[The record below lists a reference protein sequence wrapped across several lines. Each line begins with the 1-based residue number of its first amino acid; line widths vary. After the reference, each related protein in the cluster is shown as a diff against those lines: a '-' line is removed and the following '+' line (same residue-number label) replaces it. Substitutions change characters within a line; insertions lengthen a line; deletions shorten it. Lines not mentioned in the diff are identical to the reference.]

1 MHLNRAK
8 NGYLSYNKRTD
19 LNRKNMRYN
28 DFGIDFKYLLVN
40 EKDKKFGLTVNTV
53 GFQPIAPNAAYP
65 SPEHPKSY
73 YFTPNNG
80 RVLSEYQIVY
90 ISKGRG
96 SFSSDSTRR
105 SLIGKGQVIFLFPGQ
120 WHTYCPLKETGWNEY
135 YIGFEGK
142 IIDDIVANGFISPE
156 NQILNVGVNEDLV
169 NLFSTAIKVAKEDK
183 TAVQQNLAG
192 ITFNILGTI
201 LSLAQ
206 NWSFESKESAQKIDQ
221 AKVIMIENIHKNIDI
236 KGIAANLGISYSLFR
251 KAFKEYTGYAPAQY
265 FQELKLRRAKQLL
278 AETNYSIKEI
288 SYELNFSSYE
298 YFLSFFKKR
307 VGVTPMEYRNSG
319 RIKNN
324 NN

>member
-1 MHLNRAK
+1 
-8 NGYLSYNKRTD
+8 
-19 LNRKNMRYN
+19 MRFN
-28 DFGIDFKYLLVN
+28 DFDTDFKYLLVN

-53 GFQPIAPNAAYP
+53 GFGPVAPNMAYP
-65 SPEHPKSY
+65 STKHPKSY
-73 YFTPNNG
+73 YFTPNSG

-96 SFSSDSTRR
+96 VFSSDSTKKTN
-105 SLIGKGQVIFLFPGQ
+105 ITKGQVIFLFPGQ
-120 WHTYCPLKETGWNEY
+120 WHTYCPLKEIGWNEY

-142 IIDDIVANGFISPE
+142 IIDDIVSNGFISPE

-183 TAVQQNLAG
+183 TAAQQNLAG
-192 ITFNILGTI
+192 IAFNILGTI

-206 NWSFESKESAQKIDQ
+206 NRNFESKESAQKIER
-221 AKVIMIENIHKNIDI
+221 AKVIMIENIYKNIDI
-236 KGIAANLGISYSLFR
+236 KGIATNLGISYSLFR
-251 KAFKEYTGYAPAQY
+251 KSFKEYTGYAPAQY
-265 FQELKLRRAKQLL
+265 FQELKLRKGKELL

-307 VGVTPMEYRNSG
+307 VGITPMEYRNSG
-319 RIKNN
+319 RIKQNN
-324 NN
+324 N